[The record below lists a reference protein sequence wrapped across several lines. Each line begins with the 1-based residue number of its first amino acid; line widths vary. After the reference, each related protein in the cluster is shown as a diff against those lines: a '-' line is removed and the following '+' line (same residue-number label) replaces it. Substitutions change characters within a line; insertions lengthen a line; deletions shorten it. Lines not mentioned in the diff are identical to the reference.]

1 MVARETFGLCG
12 EQRCEAILRV
22 ALRHQRRSMRC
33 FLAITAKLAACKTLA
48 NQPGSSVSAPH
59 PAYCAAFV
67 HPAQR
72 CDVPRPQL
80 AARATLCVSRAA
92 LRPESRIR
100 RDAWQRAAS
109 RAAIDADEP
118 MPPRSRTAKAA
129 ADEPMP
135 RGKPSNSVDD
145 LLEPMPPTQPR
156 AKRLLTIVTVAAWL
170 YAMSVAIGKAY
181 DIRLHAIKTYG
192 YVIHEF
198 DPWFNYRA
206 TEYLAANGLRKFFTW
221 FDRMAWYPLGRPV
234 GTTIYPGMQMTSV
247 FIWQTLG
254 KLRELGLLTWY
265 AHVKK
270 APISL
275 NDVCC
280 LVPAWFGALATVF
293 LGLLTLETTNSY
305 AASACAALCMATVP
319 AHLMRS
325 VGGGYDNESI
335 ALTAMCATFY
345 LWCRSLRGPY
355 LCGNQPV
362 RRLRRRRAGSVER

>member
-1 MVARETFGLCG
+1 
-12 EQRCEAILRV
+12 
-22 ALRHQRRSMRC
+22 
-33 FLAITAKLAACKTLA
+33 
-48 NQPGSSVSAPH
+48 
-59 PAYCAAFV
+59 
-67 HPAQR
+67 
-72 CDVPRPQL
+72 
-80 AARATLCVSRAA
+80 
-92 LRPESRIR
+92 
-100 RDAWQRAAS
+100 
-109 RAAIDADEP
+109 
-118 MPPRSRTAKAA
+118 MPPRSRTAKAS

-145 LLEPMPPTQPR
+145 VLEPMPPTQPR

-362 RRLRRRRAGSVER
+362 RRLRRPCWLRRAVRNRHRHAIEQASRRWRAGRRRFSMIAP